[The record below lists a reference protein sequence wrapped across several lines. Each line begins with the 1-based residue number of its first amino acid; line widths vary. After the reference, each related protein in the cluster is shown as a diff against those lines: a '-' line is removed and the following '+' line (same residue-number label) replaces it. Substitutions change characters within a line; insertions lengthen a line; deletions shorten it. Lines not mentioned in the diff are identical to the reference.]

1 MNNNDINNK
10 ASEEEADNPVV
21 ILDGYEDTTKRMND
35 FASYYDENGEQWCS
49 IKEAVKITGR
59 SDATIRRYLKN
70 GDIRY
75 KKEFSPYGE
84 MYVLLQK
91 DVEMIAEA
99 ETMKMMKRDSG
110 KRDITLEIRRIIESY
125 ESSAL
130 IPIKEQLDE
139 LTDAQSTLQES
150 IVQKNEQLKNIDNQH
165 QQLLEAMEELKKTIN
180 EQQDKIDEQQQ
191 YIDAQKSKGFWGRL
205 FGKN

>member
-10 ASEEEADNPVV
+10 TSEEEADNPVV
-21 ILDGYEDTTKRMND
+21 ILDGYEDATRKMND
-35 FASYYDENGEQWCS
+35 FVSYYDENGEQWCN

-99 ETMKMMKRDSG
+99 EAMKVMKRDSG

-125 ESSAL
+125 ESTAL
-130 IPIKEQLDE
+130 IPMKEQLDE
-139 LTDAQSTLQES
+139 LLEAQSALQES
-150 IVQKNEQLKNIDNQH
+150 MVQRNEKLDNQH
-165 QQLLEAMEELKKTIN
+165 EQLLETIEELKKTVN
-180 EQQDKIDEQQQ
+180 EQQGKIDEQQQ
-191 YIDAQKSKGFWGRL
+191 YIDTQKNKGFWGRL